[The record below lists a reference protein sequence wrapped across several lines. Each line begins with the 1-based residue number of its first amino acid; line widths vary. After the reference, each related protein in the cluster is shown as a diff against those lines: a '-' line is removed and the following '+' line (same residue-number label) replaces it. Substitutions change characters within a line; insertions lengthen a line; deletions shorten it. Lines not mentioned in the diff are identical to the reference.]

1 MRKCVIIGSGL
12 GGLSCGVILA
22 KNGYEVTVLEQSA
35 QIGGCLQCFYRDNV
49 TFDTGMHYI
58 GSADEGQTLNII
70 MNYLGISSD
79 IELSRLDPM
88 GYDVISYL
96 GEHYRFANGRE
107 NFINALAE
115 HFPENHDEIAKYYD
129 LMKLVSSSSAMH
141 SLNKDV
147 DIDINAEYKMKSVNE
162 VLDSII
168 TGSDKAFRLRQV
180 LAGMQPLYA
189 GIKDHTPFSVHA
201 LIHDCFNQS
210 AFRIVGGSSKV
221 AASLAKS
228 IQQKGGKVL
237 PNQRVTKIECSDS
250 SSPQATAVITSSG
263 DRYPADLVISAIHPA
278 STMRM
283 TDSRFIRPYF
293 LKRLE
298 KAPNTPSV
306 FVVYL
311 KFKKNKVRYMNHN
324 LYYYRGDTT
333 WGCEQYD
340 DFCPWQKSNKTLSN
354 CLSPQTTDS
363 RPWRESDKTLSIS
376 LPPQTAD
383 SVLDFSR
390 ILYKENGILHFTGDV
405 RKPSTPLGMQ
415 GTIMDEQMMV
425 AVQHAFE
432 AQDVVNLDYAIK
444 NTDRAVGTMLSGAI
458 AKKYG
463 LAGLPEDTV
472 NVRFKGSA
480 GQSFGAF
487 LVHGVSFKLEG
498 EANDYF
504 GKGLSGGRIIIMPPV
519 RANFSAEDN
528 IIAGNTGLY
537 GATSGEIFIN
547 GCVGERFSVRNSG
560 AIAVVEGVGDHCCE
574 YMTGGRVVVLG
585 ETGRNFAAGMSGG
598 VAYVLDKKHNFDY
611 FCNMDMVEINL
622 VEDSVSR
629 NELHELIRKHYLY
642 TGSALANKILN
653 DWQHY
658 VEDFIQ
664 VVPIEYKRVL
674 QEEQMAKLQKKIA
687 DMQRE
692 Y

>member
-35 QIGGCLQCFYRDNV
+35 QIGGCLQCFNRDNV

-107 NFINALAE
+107 NFINALVE
-115 HFPENHDEIAKYYD
+115 HFPESRDEIAKYYD
-129 LMKLVSSSSAMH
+129 LIKLVSSSSAMH

-168 TGSDKAFRLRQV
+168 TDSRLRQV

-283 TDSRFIRPYF
+283 TDSRFVRPYF

-311 KFKKNKVRYMNHN
+311 KFKKNRVRYMNHN

-340 DFCPWQKSNKTLSN
+340 DFCP
-354 CLSPQTTDS
+354 
-363 RPWRESDKTLSIS
+363 RRESDKTLSNCQPSVAADNSWPKFLLYMHFCHASHKEMI
-376 LPPQTAD
+376 TANAEYAESGKILSYMNYADVKQWEGTHVGQRGD
-383 SVLDFSR
+383 SYEEFKR
-390 ILYKENGILHFTGDV
+390 
-405 RKPSTPLGMQ
+405 RKAEQLIDALAEEIPDIRQNIESYYTSTPL
-415 GTIMDEQMMV
+415 TY
-425 AVQHAFE
+425 
-432 AQDVVNLDYAIK
+432 LDYTGIPEGAMYGMAKDISAIGVK
-444 NTDRAVGTMLSGAI
+444 NVSCKTSIPNLLLTGQSITSHGMFGV
-458 AKKYG
+458 
-463 LAGLPEDTV
+463 LAGSLITCSEVLT
-472 NVRFKGSA
+472 
-480 GQSFGAF
+480 Q
-487 LVHGVSFKLEG
+487 E
-498 EANDYF
+498 
-504 GKGLSGGRIIIMPPV
+504 
-519 RANFSAEDN
+519 
-528 IIAGNTGLY
+528 
-537 GATSGEIFIN
+537 EI
-547 GCVGERFSVRNSG
+547 
-560 AIAVVEGVGDHCCE
+560 
-574 YMTGGRVVVLG
+574 LKQ
-585 ETGRNFAAGMSGG
+585 
-598 VAYVLDKKHNFDY
+598 L
-611 FCNMDMVEINL
+611 
-622 VEDSVSR
+622 R
-629 NELHELIRKHYLY
+629 NER
-642 TGSALANKILN
+642 
-653 DWQHY
+653 
-658 VEDFIQ
+658 
-664 VVPIEYKRVL
+664 
-674 QEEQMAKLQKKIA
+674 
-687 DMQRE
+687 
-692 Y
+692 

>member
-115 HFPENHDEIAKYYD
+115 HFPENRDEIAKYYD

-311 KFKKNKVRYMNHN
+311 KFKKNRVRYMNHN

-340 DFCPWQKSNKTLSN
+340 DFCPWHKSYKTLSN

-363 RPWRESDKTLSIS
+363 RLWRESYKTLSNCLS
-376 LPPQTAD
+376 PQTTDNSWPKFLLYMHFCHASHKEMITANAEYAESGKILSYMNYAD
-383 SVLDFSR
+383 VKPWEGTHVGQR
-390 ILYKENGILHFTGDV
+390 GDSYEEFKR
-405 RKPSTPLGMQ
+405 RKAEQLIDALAEEIPDIRQNIESYYTSTPL
-415 GTIMDEQMMV
+415 TY
-425 AVQHAFE
+425 
-432 AQDVVNLDYAIK
+432 LDYTGIPEGAMYGMAKDISAIGVK
-444 NTDRAVGTMLSGAI
+444 NVSCKTSIPNLLLTGQSITSHGMFGV
-458 AKKYG
+458 
-463 LAGLPEDTV
+463 LAGSLITCSEVLT
-472 NVRFKGSA
+472 
-480 GQSFGAF
+480 Q
-487 LVHGVSFKLEG
+487 E
-498 EANDYF
+498 
-504 GKGLSGGRIIIMPPV
+504 
-519 RANFSAEDN
+519 
-528 IIAGNTGLY
+528 
-537 GATSGEIFIN
+537 EI
-547 GCVGERFSVRNSG
+547 
-560 AIAVVEGVGDHCCE
+560 
-574 YMTGGRVVVLG
+574 LKQ
-585 ETGRNFAAGMSGG
+585 
-598 VAYVLDKKHNFDY
+598 L
-611 FCNMDMVEINL
+611 
-622 VEDSVSR
+622 R
-629 NELHELIRKHYLY
+629 NER
-642 TGSALANKILN
+642 
-653 DWQHY
+653 
-658 VEDFIQ
+658 
-664 VVPIEYKRVL
+664 
-674 QEEQMAKLQKKIA
+674 
-687 DMQRE
+687 
-692 Y
+692 